1 MFAKEDGSVAAPTA
15 SLHFTPRVID
25 SLHAK
30 HVQTHFVTLHVGIG
44 TFRPV
49 HTDDIRHYDIHEE
62 TIILSQELFATVARL
77 KLAHKRI
84 IAV

>member
-25 SLHAK
+25 ALHAK
-30 HVQTHFVTLHVGIG
+30 HVETHFVTLHVGIG

-49 HTDDIRHYDIHEE
+49 HTDDIREYDIHEE

-77 KLAHKRI
+77 KLAQKRI